1 MPASGLK
8 SDVPRWIK
16 ISYVFLAALVTLIA
30 YRVGSIWF
38 GNAILILLAFGATW
52 FVKPES
58 RRLVRAILVV
68 VATTLLLSTA
78 FIQFLNA
85 PEQVSAIENSAV
97 LNFLLGG
104 AVAKALTSIFFAFLL
119 SLMLFSMSFL
129 IAVYISADW
138 ILSIGEL
145 YGVTLGQA
153 MRLLYSMFLRTNYP
167 YYIVEDGEIKQSKPQ
182 GLLPLLGGPGKV
194 VIKPYNAVVFERGGE
209 VTRIEGPGLITT
221 GRFELPKKV
230 IDLRKQSVSWTTEEL
245 LTKDHVPL
253 VFHCGVSFRIEE
265 AKDTGRQRRD
275 SNQTKQGKRFQNVIS
290 GDYRVYEHTLYRAV
304 YDTTESGWQATT
316 KGATETQLLQLV
328 REYPLEAFYKLQE
341 GHLIQEESIIDK
353 IVEETLAR
361 VKKISPKWGVT
372 ASSFKIRSFE
382 APGDIKEK
390 LLEMWATRYSERSKL
405 IKAETEK
412 ESTITISEGRGQ
424 ARVVEA
430 RGEGEAL
437 TIKAKAAR
445 DSVITE
451 AEGARQSMIARGQGQ
466 ADALA
471 RVERVKANAVEMLV
485 NQLLRGM
492 REAKEVDIDHQI
504 VERFARVVEQL
515 SSNLVYDDLTAFR
528 YVEALEKIAAT
539 DATKTIT
546 LGSMVRESPIPALP
560 KRSSQQSE

>member
-1 MPASGLK
+1 MPASVHN

-16 ISYVFLAALVTLIA
+16 ISYVFVAALIALIA

-38 GNAILILLAFGATW
+38 GNAIFILLAFGATW

-58 RRLVRAILVV
+58 RRFVRAILTV

-78 FIQFLNA
+78 FTELLNA

-97 LNFLLGG
+97 LNFLLGS
-104 AVAKALTSIFFAFLL
+104 AAAKVLVSFVFAFLT
-119 SLMLFSMSFL
+119 SLLLLGISFL
-129 IAVYISADW
+129 IAVYMSADW
-138 ILSIGEL
+138 ILSMGEV
-145 YGVTLGQA
+145 YGVTRGQA
-153 MRLLYSMFLRTNYP
+153 MRLLLSMFLHTNYP

-194 VIKPYNAVVFERGGE
+194 IIKPYNAVVFERGGE

-221 GRFELPKKV
+221 GRFELPKEV
-230 IDLRKQSVSWTTEEL
+230 VDLRKQSVSWTTEQL

-253 VFHCGVSFRIEE
+253 VFHCGVSFRIEQ
-265 AKDTGRQRRD
+265 AKETGRQSRD
-275 SNQTKQGKRFQNVIS
+275 NIPPEQDKRDVIS
-290 GDYRVYEHTLYRAV
+290 GDYKVYKDTLRRAV
-304 YDTTESGWQATT
+304 YETTKAGWQATT
-316 KGATETQLLQLV
+316 KGATESQLLQLV
-328 REYPLEAFYKLQE
+328 REYPLEAFYKLQQ

-353 IVEETLAR
+353 IVQETLAR
-361 VKKISPKWGVT
+361 VKKISPIWGVT
-372 ASSFKIRSFE
+372 VSSFRIKSFE
-382 APGDIKEK
+382 APEDIQEK
-390 LLEMWATRYSERSKL
+390 LLEMWAARYAERSKL

-412 ESTITISEGRGQ
+412 ESIITISEGRRQ

-445 DSVITE
+445 DSAITE
-451 AEGARQSMIARGQGQ
+451 AEGARKSMIARGKGQ

-471 RVERVKANAVEMLV
+471 RVERVKASAVEALV
-485 NQLLRGM
+485 NQLLQGM
-492 REAKEVDIDHQI
+492 REAKKVDIDHQI

-560 KRSSQQSE
+560 KRSSERSE

>member
-1 MPASGLK
+1 MPASVHN

-16 ISYVFLAALVTLIA
+16 ISYVFVAALIALIA

-38 GNAILILLAFGATW
+38 GNAIFILLAFGATW

-58 RRLVRAILVV
+58 RRFVRAILTV

-78 FIQFLNA
+78 FTELLNA

-97 LNFLLGG
+97 LNFLLGS
-104 AVAKALTSIFFAFLL
+104 AAAKVLVSFVFAFLT
-119 SLMLFSMSFL
+119 SLLLLGISFL
-129 IAVYISADW
+129 IAVYMSADW
-138 ILSIGEL
+138 ILSMGEV
-145 YGVTLGQA
+145 YGVTRGQA
-153 MRLLYSMFLRTNYP
+153 MRLLLSMFLHTNYP

-194 VIKPYNAVVFERGGE
+194 IIKPYNAVVFERGGE

-221 GRFELPKKV
+221 GRFELPKEV
-230 IDLRKQSVSWTTEEL
+230 VDLRKQSVSWTTEQL

-253 VFHCGVSFRIEE
+253 VFHCGVSFRIEQ
-265 AKDTGRQRRD
+265 AKETGRQSRD
-275 SNQTKQGKRFQNVIS
+275 NIPPEQDKRDVIS
-290 GDYRVYEHTLYRAV
+290 GDYKVYKDTLRRAV
-304 YDTTESGWQATT
+304 YETTKAGWQATT
-316 KGATETQLLQLV
+316 KGATESQLLQLV
-328 REYPLEAFYKLQE
+328 REYPLEVFYKLQQ
-341 GHLIQEESIIDK
+341 GQLIQEESIIDK
-353 IVEETLAR
+353 IVQETLAR
-361 VKKISPKWGVT
+361 VKKISPIWGVT
-372 ASSFKIRSFE
+372 VSSFRIKSFE
-382 APGDIKEK
+382 APEDIKEK
-390 LLEMWATRYSERSKL
+390 LLEMWAARYAERSKL

-412 ESTITISEGRGQ
+412 ESIITISEGRRQ

-445 DSVITE
+445 DSAITE
-451 AEGARQSMIARGQGQ
+451 AEGARKSMIARGKGQ

-471 RVERVKANAVEMLV
+471 RVERVKASAVEALV
-485 NQLLRGM
+485 NQLLQGM
-492 REAKEVDIDHQI
+492 REAKKVDIDHQI

-560 KRSSQQSE
+560 KRSSERSE

>member
-1 MPASGLK
+1 MPASVHN

-16 ISYVFLAALVTLIA
+16 ISYVFVAALIALIA

-38 GNAILILLAFGATW
+38 GNAIFILLAFGATW

-58 RRLVRAILVV
+58 RRFVRAILTV

-78 FIQFLNA
+78 FTELLNA

-97 LNFLLGG
+97 LNFLLGS
-104 AVAKALTSIFFAFLL
+104 AAAKVLVSFVFAFLT
-119 SLMLFSMSFL
+119 SLLLLGISFL
-129 IAVYISADW
+129 IAVYMSADW
-138 ILSIGEL
+138 ILSMGEV
-145 YGVTLGQA
+145 YGVTRGQA
-153 MRLLYSMFLRTNYP
+153 MRLLLSMFLHTNYP

-194 VIKPYNAVVFERGGE
+194 IIKPYNAVVFERGGE

-221 GRFELPKKV
+221 GRFELPKEV
-230 IDLRKQSVSWTTEEL
+230 VDLRKQSVSWTTEQL

-253 VFHCGVSFRIEE
+253 VFHCGVSFRIEQ
-265 AKDTGRQRRD
+265 AKETGRQSRD
-275 SNQTKQGKRFQNVIS
+275 NIPPEQDKRDVIS
-290 GDYRVYEHTLYRAV
+290 GDYKVYKDTLRRAV
-304 YDTTESGWQATT
+304 YETTKAGWQATT
-316 KGATETQLLQLV
+316 KGATESQLLQLV
-328 REYPLEAFYKLQE
+328 REYPLEAFYKLQQ

-353 IVEETLAR
+353 IVQETLAR
-361 VKKISPKWGVT
+361 VKKISPIWGVT
-372 ASSFKIRSFE
+372 VSSFRIKSFE
-382 APGDIKEK
+382 APEDIKEK
-390 LLEMWATRYSERSKL
+390 LLEMWAARYAERSKL

-412 ESTITISEGRGQ
+412 ESIITISEGRRQ

-445 DSVITE
+445 DSAITE
-451 AEGARQSMIARGQGQ
+451 AEGARKSMIARGKGQ

-471 RVERVKANAVEMLV
+471 RVERVKASAVEALV
-485 NQLLRGM
+485 NQLLQGM
-492 REAKEVDIDHQI
+492 REAKKVDIDHQI

-560 KRSSQQSE
+560 KRSSERSE

>member
-1 MPASGLK
+1 MPASVHN

-16 ISYVFLAALVTLIA
+16 ISYVFVAALIALIA

-38 GNAILILLAFGATW
+38 GNAIFILLAFGATW

-58 RRLVRAILVV
+58 RRFVRAILTV

-78 FIQFLNA
+78 FTELLNA

-97 LNFLLGG
+97 LNFLLGS
-104 AVAKALTSIFFAFLL
+104 AAAKVLVSFVFAFLT
-119 SLMLFSMSFL
+119 SLLLLGISFL
-129 IAVYISADW
+129 IAVYMSADW
-138 ILSIGEL
+138 ILSMGEV
-145 YGVTLGQA
+145 YGVTRGQA
-153 MRLLYSMFLRTNYP
+153 MRLLLSMFLHTNYP

-194 VIKPYNAVVFERGGE
+194 IIKPYNAVVFERGGE

-221 GRFELPKKV
+221 GRFELPKEV
-230 IDLRKQSVSWTTEEL
+230 VDLRKQSVSWTTEQL

-253 VFHCGVSFRIEE
+253 VFHCGVSFRIEQ
-265 AKDTGRQRRD
+265 AKETGRQSRD
-275 SNQTKQGKRFQNVIS
+275 NIPPEQDKRDVIS
-290 GDYRVYEHTLYRAV
+290 GDYKVYKDTLRRAV
-304 YDTTESGWQATT
+304 YETTKAGWQATT
-316 KGATETQLLQLV
+316 KGATESQLLQLV
-328 REYPLEAFYKLQE
+328 REYPLEAFYKLQQ

-353 IVEETLAR
+353 IVQETLAR
-361 VKKISPKWGVT
+361 VKKISPIWGV
-372 ASSFKIRSFE
+372 AVSSFRIKSFE
-382 APGDIKEK
+382 APEDIQEK
-390 LLEMWATRYSERSKL
+390 LLEMWAARYAERSKL

-412 ESTITISEGRGQ
+412 ESIITISEGRRQ

-445 DSVITE
+445 DSAITE
-451 AEGARQSMIARGQGQ
+451 AEGARKSMIARGKGQ

-471 RVERVKANAVEMLV
+471 RVERVKASAVEALV
-485 NQLLRGM
+485 NQLLQGM
-492 REAKEVDIDHQI
+492 REAKKVDIDHQI

-560 KRSSQQSE
+560 KRSSERSE

>member
-1 MPASGLK
+1 MPASVHN

-16 ISYVFLAALVTLIA
+16 ISYVFVAALIALIA

-38 GNAILILLAFGATW
+38 GNAIFILLAFGATW

-58 RRLVRAILVV
+58 RRFVRAILTV

-78 FIQFLNA
+78 FTELLNA

-97 LNFLLGG
+97 LNFLLGS
-104 AVAKALTSIFFAFLL
+104 AAAKVLVSFVFAFLT
-119 SLMLFSMSFL
+119 SLLLLGISFL
-129 IAVYISADW
+129 IAVYMSADW
-138 ILSIGEL
+138 ILSMGEV
-145 YGVTLGQA
+145 YGVTRGQA
-153 MRLLYSMFLRTNYP
+153 MRLLLSMFLHTNYP

-194 VIKPYNAVVFERGGE
+194 IIKPYNAVVFERGGE

-221 GRFELPKKV
+221 GRFELPKEV
-230 IDLRKQSVSWTTEEL
+230 VDLRKQSVSWTTEQL

-253 VFHCGVSFRIEE
+253 VFHCGVSFRIEQ
-265 AKDTGRQRRD
+265 AKETGRQSRD
-275 SNQTKQGKRFQNVIS
+275 NIPPEQDKRDVIS
-290 GDYRVYEHTLYRAV
+290 GDYKVYKDTLRRAV
-304 YDTTESGWQATT
+304 YETTKAGWQATT
-316 KGATETQLLQLV
+316 KGATESQLLQLV
-328 REYPLEAFYKLQE
+328 REYPLEAFYKLQQ

-353 IVEETLAR
+353 IVQETLAR
-361 VKKISPKWGVT
+361 VKKISPIWGV
-372 ASSFKIRSFE
+372 AVSSFRIKSFE
-382 APGDIKEK
+382 APEDIQEK
-390 LLEMWATRYSERSKL
+390 LLEMWAARYAERSKL

-412 ESTITISEGRGQ
+412 ESIITISEGRRQ

-445 DSVITE
+445 DSAITE
-451 AEGARQSMIARGQGQ
+451 AEGARKSMIARGKGQ

-471 RVERVKANAVEMLV
+471 RVERVKASAVEALV
-485 NQLLRGM
+485 NQLLQGM
-492 REAKEVDIDHQI
+492 RDAKKVDIDHQI

-560 KRSSQQSE
+560 KRSSERSE